1 MGTKKK
7 GKRAS
12 ERVHFFPHE
21 EGSHEEGS
29 HEWRTDAM
37 TSAEVSMQDLTQ
49 KIVNS
54 FDARAASVAA
64 LKQGTAAKMKANRQ
78 QMKRLQQELKRKAAS
93 LHRFL
98 GTSESTRLRDFR
110 AMHDG
115 IRAGQ
120 EARSQ
125 QLGGMLAGSRE
136 MMSGFRRDHEA
147 AAAHWQ
153 GLATTMAKR
162 RA

>member
-1 MGTKKK
+1 
-7 GKRAS
+7 
-12 ERVHFFPHE
+12 
-21 EGSHEEGS
+21 
-29 HEWRTDAM
+29 
-37 TSAEVSMQDLTQ
+37 
-49 KIVNS
+49 
-54 FDARAASVAA
+54 
-64 LKQGTAAKMKANRQ
+64 
-78 QMKRLQQELKRKAAS
+78 
-93 LHRFL
+93 
-98 GTSESTRLRDFR
+98 SESTRLRDFR